1 MLSIG
6 LAPGLTNLLAAHAH
20 RLLDEVTELDIFI
33 MLGLGDR
40 HGKAAMEWTVD
51 HLCTRYDVTQDFP
64 QGVYR
69 IEQLFKWKQM
79 QAWLPKEA
87 DLQVSVSESPR

>member
-40 HGKAAMEWTVD
+40 HGKAAMEWI
-51 HLCTRYDVTQDFP
+51 CK
-64 QGVYR
+64 R
-69 IEQLFKWKQM
+69 IAPIDGAGPGENLSSG
-79 QAWLPKEA
+79 PKG
-87 DLQVSVSESPR
+87 